1 MNKRNRS
8 SNGLLAAFFLLF
20 SVIHLQHLALQTG
33 FLDEYPYI
41 DPVSGILLCAA
52 FPVFYF
58 YVLSLTGSFRWK
70 NHRNIKHLIMVVP
83 AILNLLYLMLFKSKE
98 EISAYYYEEENR
110 FTVTNAL
117 LLGGMV
123 LLLLLYVLKSL
134 QAIKSY
140 SKRLEENFSS
150 TEQIRLD
157 WLNHLILFLLFL
169 ALFLGPLLIVIGLP
183 EWNRIGMGIYTSS
196 IYLSLMLKTLNQPLV
211 HMEEVQRK
219 SGFKLDEEKKT
230 GYQIRLLKCMEE
242 LKPYLN
248 PELSLKQLSELTG
261 ISVNDLSGLINEKY
275 NYSFFDF
282 VNSFRVK
289 EFKQLISDPQKTHLK
304 LEALGEESGFG
315 SKTAFNRSFKKLT
328 GKTPTEFRNSHHPV
342 N

>member
-1 MNKRNRS
+1 M
-8 SNGLLAAFFLLF
+8 
-20 SVIHLQHLALQTG
+20 
-33 FLDEYPYI
+33 
-41 DPVSGILLCAA
+41 
-52 FPVFYF
+52 
-58 YVLSLTGSFRWK
+58 GSFRWR
-70 NHRNIKHLIMVVP
+70 NLRNIKHLVIIVP
-83 AILNLLYLMLFKSKE
+83 AVLNLLYLMAFKSNE
-98 EISAYYYEEENR
+98 EIRAYYYQEENR
-110 FTVTNAL
+110 FTVMNAL

-134 QAIKSY
+134 QAIKRY
-140 SKRLEENFSS
+140 SEKLEENFSS

-157 WLNHLILFLLFL
+157 WLNLLILFLLFL

-196 IYLSLMLKTLNQPLV
+196 IYLSLMFKTLNHPLV

-219 SGFKLDEEKKT
+219 AIFKLDEEKKT
-230 GYQIRLLKCMEE
+230 DYQIRLLKCMEE

-261 ISVNDLSGLINEKY
+261 ISVNDLSGLINEKS
-275 NYSFFDF
+275 NCSFFDF
-282 VNSFRVK
+282 VNSFRVN
-289 EFKQLISDPQKTHLK
+289 EFKQFISDPQKAHLT

-328 GKTPTEFRNSHHPV
+328 GKTPTEFRKSLQLV
-342 N
+342 S